1 MDPEEGSSENERF
14 ARPGTSRR
22 EFLGRTIRGGALIA
36 ATTALGNELRSPEN
50 EAGSRTNNPPQSR
63 PTNPSPTT
71 ADILADKLVEWG
83 VSVVF
88 GLPGDKIGYILDAIR
103 RRQDK
108 IQFVLVHHEEG
119 AAFMASGYAKFT
131 GKLGV
136 CISTAG
142 PGAVHLLN
150 GLWFCLCAARGSGSC
165 TGGSLADH
173 RSAGVSR
180 GNDRQRGRCIS
191 AGCLLRFNE
200 RRMNRRALV
209 S

>member
-22 EFLGRTIRGGALIA
+22 EFLGRTIRRGALIA
-36 ATTALGNELRSPEN
+36 ATTALGNELRS
-50 EAGSRTNNPPQSR
+50 
-63 PTNPSPTT
+63 
-71 ADILADKLVEWG
+71 
-83 VSVVF
+83 
-88 GLPGDKIGYILDAIR
+88 
-103 RRQDK
+103 
-108 IQFVLVHHEEG
+108 HHEEG

-200 RRMNRRALV
+200 RRMNRIALV